1 MINNNNNNKPQE
13 VDMYYNYFTGNEYQG
28 KNIEILE
35 ATGRT
40 GGFCTFNQA
49 ITNGYSVPKG
59 TKAIAK
65 LIRPMIDLVEK
76 PNGKLEEKQSG
87 RKFSVFHISQL
98 VKIEKVQ
105 I

>member
-1 MINNNNNNKPQE
+1 MF
-13 VDMYYNYFTGNEYQG
+13 YNQYTGNAYQG

-35 ATGRT
+35 KTGKT

-49 ITNGYSVPKG
+49 IKLGYSIPKG

-65 LIRPMIDLVEK
+65 LIKPMIDLVEQ
-76 PNGKLEEKQSG
+76 PDGRLDERQSG
-87 RKFSVFHISQL
+87 RMFSVFHISQL
-98 VKIEKVQ
+98 VKVEKVK

>member
-1 MINNNNNNKPQE
+1 MFNNNNNNLTKGAN
-13 VDMYYNYFTGNEYQG
+13 MYYNYFTKNEYQG

-35 ATGRT
+35 ATGKT

-49 ITNGYSVPKG
+49 VKNGYSVPKG

-65 LIRPMIDLVEK
+65 LIRPMIDLVEL
-76 PNGKLEEKQSG
+76 PNGKIDHKQSG

-98 VKIEKVQ
+98 VKVEKVQ

>member
-1 MINNNNNNKPQE
+1 
-13 VDMYYNYFTGNEYQG
+13 MYYNYFTKNEYKG

-35 ATGRT
+35 ATGKT

-49 ITNGYSVPKG
+49 ITNGYS
-59 TKAIAK
+59 IAK
-65 LIRPMIDLVEK
+65 LIRPMVDLVEL
-76 PNGKLEEKQSG
+76 PNGKIDHKQSG

>member
-1 MINNNNNNKPQE
+1 MFNNNNNNLTKGAN
-13 VDMYYNYFTGNEYQG
+13 MYYNYFTKNEYQG
-28 KNIEILE
+28 KNIEILQ
-35 ATGRT
+35 ATGKT

-49 ITNGYSVPKG
+49 VTNGYSVPKG

-65 LIRPMIDLVEK
+65 LIRPMVDLVTL
-76 PNGKLEEKQSG
+76 PNGKFEEKQSG

-98 VKIEKVQ
+98 VKVEKVQ

>member
-1 MINNNNNNKPQE
+1 MNNNNNTE
-13 VDMYYNYFTGNEYQG
+13 VKMYYNEYTKKEYQG

-49 ITNGYSVPKG
+49 MKMGYQVPKG

-65 LIRPMIDLVEK
+65 LIKPHPEVVIL
-76 PNGKLEEKQSG
+76 PNGKIDEKISG